1 MCKILLRIYYL
12 CKIESYVDGIWSKCA
27 FASVGSRRI
36 STASES
42 AALSGVCAK
51 SKSWN
56 NGNARHWAS
65 VNLGDPVRREISID
79 VSVRICCLCR
89 TLALL
94 AFYRLTCSLSCLTC
108 RCCPSCFASRC
119 SFLSAIAC
127 DYFFSFLVCL
137 LFLSLIFLLV
147 LLLFLWTFA
156 CFLS

>member
-1 MCKILLRIYYL
+1 MCIRVCRLMPYIHRLRTGGVVW
-12 CKIESYVDGIWSKCA
+12 CVC
-27 FASVGSRRI
+27 VC
-36 STASES
+36 
-42 AALSGVCAK
+42 VCAK
-51 SKSWN
+51 SNSWN

-147 LLLFLWTFA
+147 LLLFL
-156 CFLS
+156 